1 MESSK
6 KAIVIELMAE
16 LLYMSKFQRPGMAIL
31 AIVTGQGLTKQMYDE
46 LRKEVDWE
54 HNRPTGIIFHAAGFD
69 NSGNLRVADIWESE
83 QDLNNFFN
91 NVLKPAA
98 EKINAPMPKGEIF
111 PIHSVST
118 WGVDDY
124 KVK

>member
-1 MESSK
+1 
-6 KAIVIELMAE
+6 
-16 LLYMSKFQRPGMAIL
+16 MAIL
-31 AIVTGQGLTKQMYDE
+31 GIFTGEGLTKQMYGE
-46 LRKEVDWE
+46 VRKEVDRE

-98 EKINAPMPKGEIF
+98 EKINAPTPKGEII
-111 PIHSVST
+111 PIHSINS
-118 WGVDDY
+118 WGVDTY
-124 KVK
+124 RVK